1 MNLKHIIASFIVLTA
16 AGSAF
21 AEAPYPPETSLV
33 STKTRAEV
41 QAELVEAKAQGLMNQ
56 SDASYPVLIVPP
68 LTQGKINVQ
77 RWPEESATAK
87 SDAKIY
93 HGA

>member
-1 MNLKHIIASFIVLTA
+1 MNHKQIIASLIVLTS

-21 AEAPYPPETSLV
+21 AEASYPSETLFV

-41 QAELVEAKAQGLMNQ
+41 QAELMEAKAQGLMNQ
-56 SDASYPVLIVPP
+56 SDASYPVLMVAP
-68 LTQGKINVQ
+68 LTQEKINAQ
-77 RWPEESATAK
+77 KRFEESATAK

>member
-1 MNLKHIIASFIVLTA
+1 MNHKQIIASLIVLIS

-21 AEAPYPPETSLV
+21 AEAPYPSETSFV
-33 STKTRAEV
+33 STKARAEV
-41 QAELVEAKAQGLMNQ
+41 QAELIEAKAQGLMNQ
-56 SDASYPVLIVPP
+56 SDASYPVLMVAP
-68 LTQGKINVQ
+68 LTQEKINAQ
-77 RWPEESATAK
+77 KRFEESAIAK